1 MTTAIFRSKMIVDD
15 WEVVSLKTSPA
26 YRNFWL
32 SLPIAT
38 QSAILIA
45 CSQSF
50 AKFLTPLSCRNVPS
64 VVILLTISKI
74 SKTNK
79 IHPAGNQ
86 KPPIPI
92 FSVSE
97 PIGATKFSTFLLQN
111 CENYH
116 WYHVIHVPAC
126 FENWKNKM
134 SNLIFLVKK
143 VGNCFFKFG
152 NPTSLEQGNP
162 TSNCAWP

>member
-50 AKFLTPLSCRNVPS
+50 AKFLTSLSCQNVPS
-64 VVILLTISKI
+64 VVILAIVAEYCEPRAEQ
-74 SKTNK
+74 K
-79 IHPAGNQ
+79 IHPGAKNLPKPYFSAFQNQ
-86 KPPIPI
+86 L
-92 FSVSE
+92 
-97 PIGATKFSTFLLQN
+97 AQ
-111 CENYH
+111 
-116 WYHVIHVPAC
+116 
-126 FENWKNKM
+126 
-134 SNLIFLVKK
+134 
-143 VGNCFFKFG
+143 
-152 NPTSLEQGNP
+152 
-162 TSNCAWP
+162 